1 MKFYLCATVLR
12 YDSIIGNLHWKM
24 STSVISK
31 TNYTKYMNKKSLV
44 GIVIGLMIAIS
55 TVYFVETSEELFEEQ
70 DMIKGPFFLVV
81 AISYIPVAF
90 WMLKS
95 PNSSVPHIVTIA
107 GTLGIIALYA
117 ITQTD
122 VGAMAFGLEHAGSIG
137 HLGMVSK
144 VVQVGVVI
152 GSVWVLIQIK
162 KEAWIQNEGISNVRK
177 Q

>member
-1 MKFYLCATVLR
+1 
-12 YDSIIGNLHWKM
+12 
-24 STSVISK
+24 
-31 TNYTKYMNKKSLV
+31 MNKKSIV
-44 GIVIGLMIAIS
+44 GIVVGLMMATS

-81 AISYIPVAF
+81 AIAYIPVAF

-95 PNSSVPHIVTIA
+95 PNSYVPYFVTIA

-117 ITQTD
+117 VTRTD
-122 VGAMAFGLEHAGSIG
+122 AGAIALGLEHAGSIG

-144 VVQVGVVI
+144 IVQVGVVI
-152 GSVWVLIQIK
+152 GSVWALMQTK
-162 KEAWIQNEGISNVRK
+162 KEAWLQHEDVPKVRK